1 MDSHRQEEERIDDL
15 LSTSDGECEGEETQV
30 TDDDLTQMP
39 ENDVTPNKNVA
50 SQIFTS
56 IRGRRRNRIESDSEQ
71 QMDES
76 SQHLGNLGQSSQE
89 CDTDSD
95 KTDLFE
101 EPVAKAFE
109 RRRRSHEHLSAS
121 DSNGAESGD
130 DYMSKASGSKSA
142 DITESQRSQRQRT
155 RTYKQQSIS
164 AAYHKT
170 QQSEEKIKKKIKQK
184 ASLQVL
190 IRKEKNKKMC
200 PGYGNMLQNL
210 K

>member
-1 MDSHRQEEERIDDL
+1 MDSHRHEEERIDAL
-15 LSTSDGECEGEETQV
+15 LSTSDGECEGEETQ
-30 TDDDLTQMP
+30 DDDLTQMS
-39 ENDVTPNKNVA
+39 ENDMTPNENVA

-109 RRRRSHEHLSAS
+109 RR
-121 DSNGAESGD
+121 
-130 DYMSKASGSKSA
+130 
-142 DITESQRSQRQRT
+142 
-155 RTYKQQSIS
+155 
-164 AAYHKT
+164 
-170 QQSEEKIKKKIKQK
+170 
-184 ASLQVL
+184 
-190 IRKEKNKKMC
+190 
-200 PGYGNMLQNL
+200 
-210 K
+210 

>member
-1 MDSHRQEEERIDDL
+1 MDSHRHEEERIDAL
-15 LSTSDGECEGEETQV
+15 LSTSDGECEGEETQ
-30 TDDDLTQMP
+30 DDDLTQMS
-39 ENDVTPNKNVA
+39 ENDMTPNENVA

-95 KTDLFE
+95 KTDFFE

-109 RRRRSHEHLSAS
+109 RRRRSHEHFSAS

-164 AAYHKT
+164 AAFHKT
-170 QQSEEKIKKKIKQK
+170 QKLEEKIKKNKAKGQPPSPIKK
-184 ASLQVL
+184 
-190 IRKEKNKKMC
+190 RKEQKSV
-200 PGYGNMLQNL
+200 PGYGRLLQNL

>member
-1 MDSHRQEEERIDDL
+1 MDSHRQDDH
-15 LSTSDGECEGEETQV
+15 LSTSDGECEGEETQM
-30 TDDDLTQMP
+30 TDDDETQMS
-39 ENDVTPNKNVA
+39 ENDMTPNKNVE
-50 SQIFTS
+50 SQIFPS
-56 IRGRRRNRIESDSEQ
+56 FRARKCKSIESYSEQ

-76 SQHLGNLGQSSQE
+76 SQHLGNLCPSRQE

-95 KTDLFE
+95 NTDFFQ
-101 EPVAKAFE
+101 EPVAN
-109 RRRRSHEHLSAS
+109 EHLSTF

-155 RTYKQQSIS
+155 RIFKQQSIS
-164 AAYHKT
+164 DTFHKT
-170 QQSEEKIKKKIKQK
+170 QKIAEEIKKIKQK

-190 IRKEKNKKMC
+190 SRKEKNKKMC
-200 PGYGNMLQNL
+200 PEYGCLLQKL